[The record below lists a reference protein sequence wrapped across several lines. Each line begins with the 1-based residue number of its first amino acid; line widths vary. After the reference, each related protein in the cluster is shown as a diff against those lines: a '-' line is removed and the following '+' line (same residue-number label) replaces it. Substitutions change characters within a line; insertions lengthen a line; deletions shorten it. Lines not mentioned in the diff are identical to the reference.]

1 MHFFFQVVYT
11 TLQAVATA
19 IFHPWFLIV
28 IYLIYKMYKKNGD
41 MEIATLLFTRQK
53 IGNKMI
59 QSILSGILIGIS
71 ASILLVVIG
80 FPIHLSEYMVFLL
93 PVAILLAMI
102 NFRYLCFSYAGGIL
116 GFLSFIFRG
125 QMFLG
130 YKLPDINLDIPGI
143 IALVGILHFM
153 ESLLIFLEG
162 AEDSIPIIIN
172 KEGKFASAYMMQKY
186 WPLPF
191 ALLVM
196 EVMTAIPQGSIEM
209 PNWWPLMKNIIE
221 KPGGVLVYSIYP
233 ITAVLGYGDIAVS
246 TTPEQKSRR
255 TALSLMGYS
264 LVLLVTAIFAPNRL
278 WLQGLGVIL
287 MPVLHELLIVQSQK
301 RERYA
306 KPLYVYPDKGVR
318 ILDLKPEGLGE
329 KLGLKRGDIVLK
341 INGIEI
347 ENYLHMKAVL
357 NNYFTFLWVD
367 ILGIDGKHRCIEH
380 QAYPLG
386 INDLGIIPLI
396 EEPLAVYRLENMES
410 VGLLKMFTGKK

>member
-80 FPIHLSEYMVFLL
+80 FPIHISEYMVFLL

>member
-196 EVMTAIPQGSIEM
+196 EVMSAVPQGSIEM

-221 KPGGVLVYSIYP
+221 NPSGVLVYSIYP

-264 LVLLVTAIFAPNRL
+264 LFLLVTAIFAPNRL

>member
-80 FPIHLSEYMVFLL
+80 FPIHISEYMVFLL

-221 KPGGVLVYSIYP
+221 NPSGVLVYSIYP